1 MKKQDES
8 TIAQPANVQRVKKKG
23 KHSLVKTILRR
34 FFLVLFIAIV
44 LVFTALILVLN
55 MVFNGPSPTARNQL
69 T

>member
-55 MVFNGPSPTARNQL
+55 MIF
-69 T
+69 

>member
-55 MVFNGPSPTARNQL
+55 MVFKAHRPPHETSLP
-69 T
+69 